1 MNTHPHPLR
10 STDRPTDRRRCV
22 GVSPCVCG
30 AWPFWSGLTAGRKR
44 WRRRAQPCVCGR
56 ARRSVCRVVSA
67 SSSVDGPGGL
77 DRRDRNAPQ
86 EKRAGGERAARAGA
100 RTHVCA
106 RRTARRGVCRGLCG
120 RQLPASA
127 GSRARERDAHALA
140 RAWLC
145 LPLLLRRLPPPR
157 RLPARP
163 PPAQFAAPR
172 GCAAHGARAPPN
184 CSAAAAGRSHCA
196 PPLARS
202 GRARLALACF
212 GPSPSPSH
220 RRSASGHR
228 GSSLLH
234 AAAEDG
240 ALDRDVPLQP
250 LAFASRTRGVGVG
263 ARQRHPK
270 AVDAWHCHAPV
281 DAPPSPGSLYRARFS

>member
-1 MNTHPHPLR
+1 MRIHIHCAAL
-10 STDRPTDRRRCV
+10 TDRPTGGAALVCHRV
-22 GVSPCVCG
+22 CVCG

-44 WRRRAQPCVCGR
+44 WRRRAQPYVCGR

-86 EKRAGGERAARAGA
+86 EKNGREASAREGRRAHARVRREDREAGGVPRPSRPAAASQCRVPGQGA
-100 RTHVCA
+100 R
-106 RRTARRGVCRGLCG
+106 
-120 RQLPASA
+120 
-127 GSRARERDAHALA
+127 RARPRSCLA
-140 RAWLC
+140 A
-145 LPLLLRRLPPPR
+145 PSSPAPPPPSPSPPPR
-157 RLPARP
+157 TPTPRAVCGAARSRS
-163 PPAQFAAPR
+163 AWR
-172 GCAAHGARAPPN
+172 ARAAELFRRGRRAVPLRT
-184 CSAAAAGRSHCA
+184 AAGSVRA
-196 PPLARS
+196 
-202 GRARLALACF
+202 RARLALARF

-220 RRSASGHR
+220 PRSASGHR

-240 ALDRDVPLQP
+240 ALDRDVPMQP
-250 LAFASRTRGVGVG
+250 LAFASRTRGEGVS

-281 DAPPSPGSLYRARFS
+281 DAPTSVPRRALCT

>member
-1 MNTHPHPLR
+1 MRIHIHCAAL
-10 STDRPTDRRRCV
+10 TDRPTGGAALVCHRV
-22 GVSPCVCG
+22 CVCG

-44 WRRRAQPCVCGR
+44 WRRRAQPYVCGR

-100 RTHVCA
+100 RTRECA
-106 RRTARRGVCRGLCG
+106 GRTARRGVCRGLRG

-140 RAWLC
+140 RAWLR

-172 GCAAHGARAPPN
+172 GRAAHGARAPPN

-202 GRARLALACF
+202 GRALGWRSLALAPRPLHLTPALPRAIAARPCCMPRPKT
-212 GPSPSPSH
+212 GRSIETYRCSRSPSP
-220 RRSASGHR
+220 AGHAGR
-228 GSSLLH
+228 
-234 AAAEDG
+234 
-240 ALDRDVPLQP
+240 V
-250 LAFASRTRGVGVG
+250 
-263 ARQRHPK
+263 
-270 AVDAWHCHAPV
+270 
-281 DAPPSPGSLYRARFS
+281 